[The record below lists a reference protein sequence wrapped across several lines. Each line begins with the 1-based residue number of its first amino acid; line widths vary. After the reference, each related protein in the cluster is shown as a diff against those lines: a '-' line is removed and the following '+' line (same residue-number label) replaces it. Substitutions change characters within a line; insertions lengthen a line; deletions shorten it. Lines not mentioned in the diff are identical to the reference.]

1 LSTRS
6 VAEEFKEAQVK
17 PSEPD
22 AGRDPDAVGK
32 TESFI
37 RRFCIL
43 PGAAYLPLA
52 LWTVA
57 THVSDAFGAFPYIAL
72 TSPVKRCG
80 KTRVLEVLE
89 LLCAKPLR
97 ITSASPASI
106 FRLMKD
112 SPTLLLDEVEPL
124 RNANPSESTQVI
136 LSILNAG
143 HRRGATVTRCEAS
156 GKDWEPVHFPVYGP
170 KAFAAI
176 GRLPDTLTDR
186 CICIPMQRKSA
197 SQAVA
202 RFLFARTPAEA
213 EPLRNIIAA
222 WAESRL
228 DAVRES
234 YESMSDL
241 DFLEDRE
248 ADLWMPLFAVCT
260 VTAPGRLDELKKC
273 ARLLCGAKAADDAE
287 DSQALKLLADVRRV
301 WPDGKPHMLTANL
314 LDALKRIPDSPW
326 GESSR
331 ELTPRGLATILRP
344 FGPAPR
350 QVRADGGAT
359 GKGYLR
365 SEFDGPFC
373 HYLLS
378 KNAETET
385 CETTRANIGEDANS
399 ETETESRCFGSTN
412 SLNPA

>member
-1 LSTRS
+1 LPKQS
-6 VAEEFKEAQVK
+6 VAEHFKETLAK
-17 PSEPD
+17 PKYPD
-22 AGRDPDAVGK
+22 AGTDPDAIGK

-43 PGAAYLPLA
+43 PGPAYLPLA

-89 LLCAKPLR
+89 LLCAKPQR

-106 FRLMKD
+106 FRMMKD

-124 RNANPSESTQVI
+124 RNANPSESTQVV

-143 HRRGATVTRCEAS
+143 HRRGATVTRCES
-156 GKDWEPVHFPVYGP
+156 TGKDWEPVHFPVYGP

-176 GRLPDTLTDR
+176 GRLPDTLSDR
-186 CICIPMQRKSA
+186 CICIPMQRKPA
-197 SQAVA
+197 SQTVA

-213 EPLRNIIAA
+213 EPLRDTITA
-222 WAESRL
+222 WVESRL
-228 DAVRES
+228 DAVRGS

-241 DFLEDRE
+241 GFLEDRE

-260 VTAPGRLDELKKC
+260 VAASDRIDELKKC

-301 WPDGKPHMLTANL
+301 WADGKPHMLTAAL
-314 LDALKRIPDSPW
+314 LDELKRIHDSPW
-326 GESSR
+326 GESGR
-331 ELTPRGLATILRP
+331 ELTPRGLATTLRP

-350 QVRADGGAT
+350 QVRVDGGAT

-365 SEFDGPFC
+365 TEFEGAFSR
-373 HYLLS
+373 YLPAAG
-378 KNAETET
+378 AESET
-385 CETTRANIGEDANS
+385 CETTCMDA
-399 ETETESRCFGSTN
+399 E
-412 SLNPA
+412 

>member
-1 LSTRS
+1 MSDQS
-6 VAEEFKEAQVK
+6 VAEDFKEVPAE
-17 PSEPD
+17 SGNLD
-22 AGRDPDAVGK
+22 AGTDSDSIGK

-43 PGAAYLPLA
+43 PEAAYLPLA
-52 LWTVA
+52 LWAVA

-72 TSPVKRCG
+72 SSPVKRCG

-112 SPTLLLDEVEPL
+112 APTLLLDEVEPL
-124 RNANPSESTQVI
+124 RNANPSESTQAI

-143 HRRGATVTRCEAS
+143 HRRGATVTRCEAA

-176 GRLPDTLTDR
+176 GRLPDTLADR
-186 CICIPMQRKSA
+186 CICIPMQRKPA
-197 SQAVA
+197 SQTVA

-213 EPLRNIIAA
+213 EPLRVTIAG
-222 WAESRL
+222 WAESCP

-234 YESMSDL
+234 YENMSDL
-241 DFLEDRE
+241 RFLEDRE
-248 ADLWMPLFAVCT
+248 ADLWMPLFAVCS
-260 VTAPGRLDELKKC
+260 VAAPDRIDELKRC
-273 ARLLCGAKAADDAE
+273 ARSLCGAKAADDAE
-287 DSQALKLLADVRRV
+287 DSHSLKLLADVRRV
-301 WPDGKPHMLTANL
+301 WPAGSPHMLTESF
-314 LDALKRIPDSPW
+314 LKVLRGLSDSPW
-326 GESSR
+326 ADMGPEF
-331 ELTPRGLATILRP
+331 TPRKLATMLRP

-350 QVRADGGAT
+350 QVRVHGGAT

-365 SEFDGPFC
+365 GEFEDAFSRYLPTADAESET
-373 HYLLS
+373 S
-378 KNAETET
+378 
-385 CETTRANIGEDANS
+385 ETTRINSGANAS
-399 ETETESRCFGSTN
+399 SVRVTEGLVSDRRI
-412 SLNPA
+412 P

>member
-1 LSTRS
+1 LSNGS
-6 VAEEFKEAQVK
+6 VAEDFKEDPAEPGK
-17 PSEPD
+17 PD
-22 AGRDPDAVGK
+22 AGADTDAIGK

-43 PGAAYLPLA
+43 PGTAYLPLA

-57 THVSDAFGAFPYIAL
+57 THVSVAFGAFPYIAL

-89 LLCAKPLR
+89 LLCAKPQR
-97 ITSASPASI
+97 IASASPASI

-124 RNANPSESTQVI
+124 RNTNPSESTQII

-176 GRLPDTLTDR
+176 GRLPDTLSDR
-186 CICIPMQRKSA
+186 CICIPMQRKPA
-197 SQAVA
+197 SLAVA
-202 RFLFARTPAEA
+202 RFLFAKTPAEA
-213 EPLRNIIAA
+213 EPLRNTIAA

-234 YESMSDL
+234 YEKMSDL

-260 VTAPGRLDELKKC
+260 VAAPDRIEQLRKC

-287 DSQALKLLADVRRV
+287 DSRAIKLLADLRRI
-301 WPDGKPHMLTANL
+301 WPDGKPHMLTVTL

-326 GESSR
+326 GESGR
-331 ELTPRGLATILRP
+331 ELTPRGLATMLRP

-365 SEFDGPFC
+365 SEFEEPFC
-373 HYLLS
+373 RYLLS
-378 KNAETET
+378 KNVETET
-385 CETTRANIGEDANS
+385 CETTRINIGEDANS
-399 ETETESRCFGSTN
+399 ETETEN
-412 SLNPA
+412 

>member
-1 LSTRS
+1 MSTGS
-6 VAEEFKEAQVK
+6 VAEDLREIPVE
-17 PSEPD
+17 PSEPTAGTDSD
-22 AGRDPDAVGK
+22 AIGK
-32 TESFI
+32 PEGFI

-57 THVSDAFGAFPYIAL
+57 THVSAAFGAFPYIAL
-72 TSPVKRCG
+72 TSPLKRCG

-143 HRRGATVTRCEAS
+143 HRRGATVTRCEAL

-176 GRLPDTLTDR
+176 GRLPDALTDR
-186 CICIPMQRKSA
+186 CICIPMQRKPA
-197 SQAVA
+197 SQTVA

-213 EPLRNIIAA
+213 EPLRNTIAA
-222 WAESRL
+222 WAELRL

-248 ADLWMPLFAVCT
+248 ADLWMPLFAVCA
-260 VTAPGRLDELKKC
+260 VAAPDRIDELKRC
-273 ARLLCGAKAADDAE
+273 ARLLCGAKAANDAE

-301 WPDGKPHMLTANL
+301 WPDGEPHVLTAVL

-326 GESSR
+326 GEPGR
-331 ELTPRGLATILRP
+331 ELTPRGLATMLRP
-344 FGPAPR
+344 FGPEPR
-350 QVRADGGAT
+350 QVRVNSGTA
-359 GKGYLR
+359 KGYLR
-365 SEFDGPFC
+365 ATFEQTFSIYLPSIQIESET
-373 HYLLS
+373 S
-378 KNAETET
+378 
-385 CETTRANIGEDANS
+385 ETTRVNNGGNA
-399 ETETESRCFGSTN
+399 ES
-412 SLNPA
+412 

>member
-1 LSTRS
+1 MRS
-6 VAEEFKEAQVK
+6 AE
-17 PSEPD
+17 
-22 AGRDPDAVGK
+22 

-89 LLCAKPLR
+89 LLCAKPQR

-106 FRLMKD
+106 FRMMKD

-143 HRRGATVTRCEAS
+143 HRRGATVTRCES
-156 GKDWEPVHFPVYGP
+156 TGKDWEPVHFPVYGP

-176 GRLPDTLTDR
+176 GRLPDTLSDR
-186 CICIPMQRKSA
+186 CICIPMQRKPA
-197 SQAVA
+197 SQTVA

-213 EPLRNIIAA
+213 EPLRNTIAA
-222 WAESRL
+222 WAGSCL

-241 DFLEDRE
+241 SFLEDRE

-260 VTAPGRLDELKKC
+260 VAAPDRIDELKKC
-273 ARLLCGAKAADDAE
+273 ARLLCGAKAADDLE

-301 WPDGKPHMLTANL
+301 WADGRPHLLTAAL
-314 LDALKRIPDSPW
+314 LGELKRIPESPW
-326 GESSR
+326 GELEPR
-331 ELTPRGLATILRP
+331 ELARVLRP

-350 QVRADGGAT
+350 QVRVDGGAT

-365 SEFDGPFC
+365 AEFEGAFSR
-373 HYLLS
+373 YLPA
-378 KNAETET
+378 AETESET
-385 CETTRANIGEDANS
+385 CETTCMNAE
-399 ETETESRCFGSTN
+399 
-412 SLNPA
+412 

>member
-1 LSTRS
+1 MTNSGPQQDVIGEVER
-6 VAEEFKEAQVK
+6 
-17 PSEPD
+17 
-22 AGRDPDAVGK
+22 
-32 TESFI
+32 FI
-37 RRFCIL
+37 RQFCIL

-89 LLCAKPLR
+89 LLCAKPQR

-106 FRLMKD
+106 FRMMKD

-124 RNANPSESTQVI
+124 RNSKPSEGTQVI

-143 HRRGATVTRCEAS
+143 HRRGATVTRCEPS
-156 GKDWEPVHFPVYGP
+156 GKDWEPVPFPVHGF

-176 GRLPDTLTDR
+176 GKLPDTLSDR
-186 CICIPMQRKSA
+186 CICIPMQRKPG
-197 SQAVA
+197 SQTVA

-213 EPLRNIIAA
+213 EPLRNTISA
-222 WAESRL
+222 WAGSRL

-241 DFLEDRE
+241 GFLEDRE

-260 VTAPGRLDELKKC
+260 VGASDRIDELKKC
-273 ARLLCGAKAADDAE
+273 ARSLCGAKAADDAE

-301 WPDGKPHMLTANL
+301 WADGKPHMLTAAL
-314 LDALKRIPDSPW
+314 LDELKRIPDGPW
-326 GESSR
+326 GELEPR
-331 ELTPRGLATILRP
+331 ELARVLRP

-350 QVRADGGAT
+350 QVRVDSGAT

-365 SEFDGPFC
+365 AEFDGAFSC
-373 HYLLS
+373 YLPA
-378 KNAETET
+378 AEAESET
-385 CETTRANIGEDANS
+385 CETTPINIGKNADFGR
-399 ETETESRCFGSTN
+399 ETEGFVSDRKKS
-412 SLNPA
+412 

>member
-1 LSTRS
+1 
-6 VAEEFKEAQVK
+6 
-17 PSEPD
+17 
-22 AGRDPDAVGK
+22 
-32 TESFI
+32 
-37 RRFCIL
+37 
-43 PGAAYLPLA
+43 
-52 LWTVA
+52 
-57 THVSDAFGAFPYIAL
+57 
-72 TSPVKRCG
+72 
-80 KTRVLEVLE
+80 
-89 LLCAKPLR
+89 
-97 ITSASPASI
+97 
-106 FRLMKD
+106 MKD

-124 RNANPSESTQVI
+124 RNANPSESTQII

-301 WPDGKPHMLTANL
+301 WPDGKPHMLTASL

-326 GESSR
+326 GQLEPR
-331 ELTPRGLATILRP
+331 ELARVLRP

-350 QVRADGGAT
+350 QVRVDDGAT
-359 GKGYLR
+359 GKGYRRAEFECAFSRYLPATGAE
-365 SEFDGPFC
+365 SET
-373 HYLLS
+373 S
-378 KNAETET
+378 
-385 CETTRANIGEDANS
+385 ETTRVNAGEYDDS
-399 ETETESRCFGSTN
+399 
-412 SLNPA
+412 

>member
-1 LSTRS
+1 ML
-6 VAEEFKEAQVK
+6 AE
-17 PSEPD
+17 PNEPD
-22 AGRDPDAVGK
+22 AGIDSDTIGK
-32 TESFI
+32 IEGFI

-57 THVSDAFGAFPYIAL
+57 THVSDAFGAFPYVAL

-124 RNANPSESTQVI
+124 RNAKPSESTQVI

-143 HRRGATVTRCEAS
+143 HRRGATVTRCEAT

-176 GRLPDTLTDR
+176 GRLPDTLSDR
-186 CICIPMQRKSA
+186 CICIPMHRKTA
-197 SQAVA
+197 SQTVA

-213 EPLRNIIAA
+213 EPLRSAIAE
-222 WAESRL
+222 WTGSRL
-228 DAVRES
+228 DAVRAS
-234 YESMSDL
+234 YENMSDL
-241 DFLEDRE
+241 GFLEDRE
-248 ADLWMPLFAVCT
+248 ADLWMPLFALCT
-260 VTAPGRLDELKKC
+260 VAAPVRMDELKKC
-273 ARLLCGAKAADDAE
+273 ARSLSGAKAADDAE
-287 DSQALKLLADVRRV
+287 DSQAVKLLADVRRI
-301 WPDGKPHMLTANL
+301 WPVGRPHMLTAAL
-314 LDALKRIPDSPW
+314 LSQLKRIPESPW
-326 GESSR
+326 E
-331 ELTPRGLATILRP
+331 ELTPRELAAILRP
-344 FGPAPR
+344 FGTTPR
-350 QVRADGGAT
+350 QVRVEGGST

-365 SEFDGPFC
+365 AEFESAFSR
-373 HYLLS
+373 YLS
-378 KNAETET
+378 PEAAE
-385 CETTRANIGEDANS
+385 S
-399 ETETESRCFGSTN
+399 ETWETNRTN
-412 SLNPA
+412 TE

>member
-1 LSTRS
+1 MSQKSL
-6 VAEEFKEAQVK
+6 AEECKETLGEPGK
-17 PSEPD
+17 PD
-22 AGRDPDAVGK
+22 AGEPADVVAS

-52 LWTVA
+52 LWIVA

-112 SPTLLLDEVEPL
+112 CPTLLLDEVEPL
-124 RNANPSESTQVI
+124 RNANPSESTQAI

-143 HRRGATVTRCEAS
+143 HRRGATVTRCES
-156 GKDWEPVHFPVYGP
+156 TGKDWKPIHFPVYGP

-176 GRLPDTLTDR
+176 GRLPDTLSDR
-186 CICIPMQRKSA
+186 CICVPMQRRA
-197 SQAVA
+197 GPQRVA

-213 EPLRNIIAA
+213 EPLRKTVAG
-222 WAESRL
+222 WAESSL
-228 DAVRES
+228 DAVREV
-234 YESMSDL
+234 YEVMSDL
-241 DFLEDRE
+241 EFLEDRE
-248 ADLWMPLFAVCT
+248 ADLWMPLFAACT
-260 VTAPGRLDELKKC
+260 LAAPDRVDELMRC
-273 ARLLCGAKAADDAE
+273 ARSLCGAKAADDAE

-301 WPDGKPHMLTANL
+301 WVHGKPHMLTAVL
-314 LDALKRIPDSPW
+314 LAELKGIP
-326 GESSR
+326 ESHWEELEPR
-331 ELTPRGLATILRP
+331 ELARILRP

-350 QVRADGGAT
+350 QVRVHGGAT

-365 SEFDGPFC
+365 
-373 HYLLS
+373 
-378 KNAETET
+378 A
-385 CETTRANIGEDANS
+385 
-399 ETETESRCFGSTN
+399 
-412 SLNPA
+412 

>member
-1 LSTRS
+1 MGRKGEPCL
-6 VAEEFKEAQVK
+6 AEVLAEDFEDVLVK
-17 PSEPD
+17 PCEPN
-22 AGRDPDAVGK
+22 AGTDPDVIGK
-32 TESFI
+32 AESFI
-37 RRFCIL
+37 QRFCIL
-43 PGAAYLPLA
+43 PEAAYLPLA

-106 FRLMKD
+106 FRLMKG

-124 RNANPSESTQVI
+124 RNANPSESTRTI

-143 HRRGATVTRCEAS
+143 HRKGATVMRCEAT
-156 GKDWEPVHFPVYGP
+156 GKDWEPVPFQVYGP

-176 GRLPDTLTDR
+176 GRLPDTLLDR
-186 CICIPMQRKSA
+186 CICIPMQRKQA
-197 SQAVA
+197 SQRVA
-202 RFLFARTPAEA
+202 RFLFARTPSEA
-213 EPLRNIIAA
+213 EPLRKTIAE
-222 WAESRL
+222 WAELRL

-241 DFLEDRE
+241 GFLEDRE

-260 VTAPGRLDELKKC
+260 VAAPDRIEELKRC

-287 DSQALKLLADVRRV
+287 DSHALKLLADVRRV
-301 WPDGKPHMLTANL
+301 WANGKPHMLTAAL
-314 LDALKRIPDSPW
+314 LDALKRIPDGPW
-326 GESSR
+326 GELEPR
-331 ELTPRGLATILRP
+331 ELARVLRP
-344 FGPAPR
+344 FGPTPR
-350 QVRADGGAT
+350 QVRVNGGAT

-365 SEFDGPFC
+365 AEFEGAFSRYLAAAESE
-373 HYLLS
+373 S
-378 KNAETET
+378 ET
-385 CETTRANIGEDANS
+385 CETAVIN
-399 ETETESRCFGSTN
+399 TE
-412 SLNPA
+412 